1 MQVHKDQA
9 QEMWRRHLSSTIE
22 LQYQQLRALHEMR
35 NEHLAKQHA
44 SEWDNQLA
52 YSKKA
57 ERELRKKHVLE
68 LKEHPK
74 SLRVHLCFGFEGT
87 VDFLCSTHH
96 TLSFSLPLSSSPLFP
111 LCPHPQHGHLSYSIT
126 PHPHPPPPL
135 QSKELAIKKQY
146 HDTVRIQQR
155 QYKALQKQMMAT
167 LPKERQRDVLRQ
179 TKEEQMRKIAMLA
192 MQYERTITD
201 MAQQQTVR
209 APALCGQ
216 L

>member
-1 MQVHKDQA
+1 M
-9 QEMWRRHLSSTIE
+9 
-22 LQYQQLRALHEMR
+22 
-35 NEHLAKQHA
+35 
-44 SEWDNQLA
+44 
-52 YSKKA
+52 
-57 ERELRKKHVLE
+57 
-68 LKEHPK
+68 
-74 SLRVHLCFGFEGT
+74 
-87 VDFLCSTHH
+87 
-96 TLSFSLPLSSSPLFP
+96 LPFF
-111 LCPHPQHGHLSYSIT
+111 
-126 PHPHPPPPL
+126 PHPHLFHPPFPSL